1 MIFKKNS
8 LEIKLIYNLVIFF
21 LVLLFFYIYNLD
33 SDPSII
39 KRYGDIPDEGYW
51 VHEARINSIFHL
63 IEKLIKFELVKQF

>member
-1 MIFKKNS
+1 MSFKKNNY
-8 LEIKLIYNLVIFF
+8 EIIPIYNLVIFF
-21 LVLLFFYIYNLD
+21 LVLIIFYIYNLD

-63 IEKLIKFELVKQF
+63 NTLNELKMA